1 MTPKS
6 KIYSRYFTYI
16 EPVIKTPIIKT
27 YGFTILT
34 IMSVAVFIIF
44 AIKPTIET
52 ILLLQK
58 DLVVQ
63 KETLEKVTQKSED
76 LLAARQ
82 NYQNID
88 ESVKAKIQG
97 AIPNHPAIKGLI
109 ESLENSTKITEASIS
124 ALQFQPIE
132 LFPATSQKEPKFS
145 EIKFTYNVEGTYQSL
160 LTILD
165 NIKAA
170 PRIIS
175 LDTLIFSK
183 IEGGSTLLMS
193 VSGRAFYLQ

>member
-1 MTPKS
+1 MIPKS
-6 KIYSRYFTYI
+6 KIYSKYFTYI

-34 IMSVAVFIIF
+34 LMSVTVFIIF

-88 ESVKAKIQG
+88 ESTKIRIQT
-97 AIPNHPAIKGLI
+97 AIPNHPAIRDLI
-109 ESLENSTKITEASIS
+109 ESLEDSTKITEASIS

-132 LFPATSQKEPKFS
+132 LNPATSQNEPKLS
-145 EIKFTYNVEGTYQSL
+145 EIKFTYNVEGSYQAL

-165 NIKAA
+165 NIKVS

-183 IEGGSTLLMS
+183 IEEGSTLLMS